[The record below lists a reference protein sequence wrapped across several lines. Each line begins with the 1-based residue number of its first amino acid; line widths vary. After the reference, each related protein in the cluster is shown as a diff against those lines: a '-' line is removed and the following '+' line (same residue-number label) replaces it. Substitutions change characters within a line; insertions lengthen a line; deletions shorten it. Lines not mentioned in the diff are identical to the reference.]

1 MNVNDSLDLPTLT
14 TVLAG
19 VCDSMVASID
29 DFTHA
34 DQALGDGDHGLAISR
49 GFRAAREAIT
59 SQPRTDAGDL
69 LGAMGLAL
77 LNSMGGA
84 SGAIYGTFFRQGG
97 RAVVGHQRFD
107 TGTLATFLE
116 EGLAGVRT
124 RGKAKVG
131 DKTIVDAM
139 EPATLAARASTTLTL
154 PEALVAVANAAS
166 AGLESTRAMRATL
179 GRARALGD
187 RSIGHVDPGALSFT
201 FMLTELS
208 RLVGEASQP

>member
-1 MNVNDSLDLPTLT
+1 MNTYDALDVPTLT
-14 TVLAG
+14 TVLVG
-19 VCDSMVASID
+19 VCDSMVTSID

-34 DQALGDGDHGLAISR
+34 DQALGDGDHGLAIGR

-97 RAVVGHQRFD
+97 RAVIGQQRFD
-107 TGTLATFLE
+107 SGALATFLE
-116 EGLAGVRT
+116 EGLAGVRA
-124 RGKAKVG
+124 RGKAKIG

-139 EPATLAARASTTLTL
+139 EPAALVARASTTLTL
-154 PEALVAVANAAS
+154 PAALVAVADAAS
-166 AGLESTRAMRATL
+166 AGLESTRNMRATL
-179 GRARALGD
+179 GRARTLGD

-208 RLVGEASQP
+208 RLVEEASRP